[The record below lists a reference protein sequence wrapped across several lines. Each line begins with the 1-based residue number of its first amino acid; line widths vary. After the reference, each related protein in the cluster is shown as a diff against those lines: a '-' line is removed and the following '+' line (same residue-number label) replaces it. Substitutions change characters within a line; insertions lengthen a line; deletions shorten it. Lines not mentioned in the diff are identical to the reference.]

1 MKPASPAAQIA
12 ARAWKLAG
20 SIEGGV
26 RSAGMFLSIIDQNTP
41 QIFAQLEKI

>member
-1 MKPASPAAQIA
+1 MKPASPAAQLA
-12 ARAWKLAG
+12 APVGKLAG

-26 RSAGMFLSIIDQNTP
+26 RLPGRFLSIIEQNTP